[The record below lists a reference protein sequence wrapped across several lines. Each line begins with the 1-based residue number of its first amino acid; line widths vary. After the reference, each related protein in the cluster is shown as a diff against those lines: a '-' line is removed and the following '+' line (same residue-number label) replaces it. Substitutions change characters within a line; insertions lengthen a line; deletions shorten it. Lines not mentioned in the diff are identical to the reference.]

1 MSKLQ
6 HTTNTKQTYFERIN
20 CFSQMGKGI
29 AVMKN
34 ASTRHVS
41 HVQIC
46 LSRAGKANVDAGQY
60 QS

>member
-1 MSKLQ
+1 M
-6 HTTNTKQTYFERIN
+6 TNTKQTHFERIN
-20 CFSQMGKGI
+20 CFSQTGKGI
-29 AVMKN
+29 TGIKK